1 MLWVWGES
9 RGSPKAKEIKE
20 WKQATRTKTEKEKK
34 KQTEP
39 MRGHR
44 VSDIEPK
51 YPLYSY
57 YDD

>member
-34 KQTEP
+34 KTDRANERAQSL
-39 MRGHR
+39 GHR
-44 VSDIEPK
+44 AKIPVVF
-51 YPLYSY
+51 LL
-57 YDD
+57 